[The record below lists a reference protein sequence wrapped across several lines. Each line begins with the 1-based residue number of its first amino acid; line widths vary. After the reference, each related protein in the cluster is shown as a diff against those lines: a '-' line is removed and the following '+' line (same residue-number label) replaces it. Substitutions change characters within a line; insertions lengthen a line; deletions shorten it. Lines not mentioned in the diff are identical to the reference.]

1 MSQSEYK
8 IKHYPGEKT
17 PWYVK
22 DKNGLDYGRF
32 DTQSEADKY
41 RHKLLGEMHSLVPLS
56 NNQTSQGTEVEE
68 NTMNANIQAVASQR
82 PYSVESDRVDHF
94 IKVRLPRMAMAKT
107 NELEQHFGLVDDPAP
122 KSFKELM
129 ERIEKKHF
137 VINEER
143 EASNEAGF
151 GWGCPLDAIR
161 FRDPEK
167 VEDRKG
173 YLEAVKAMHEGMRA
187 TEDEI
192 VAYQNDGEKVLA
204 ALAKFEANTYH

>member
-1 MSQSEYK
+1 MS
-8 IKHYPGEKT
+8 GFKT
-17 PWYVK
+17 
-22 DKNGLDYGRF
+22 KNWN
-32 DTQSEADKY
+32 QKS
-41 RHKLLGEMHSLVPLS
+41 SLVPF
-56 NNQTSQGTEVEE
+56 NNQSPQGTGEEE

-94 IKVRLPRMAMAKT
+94 IKVRLPRMAIAKT
-107 NELEQHFGLVDDPAP
+107 DELEQHFGIVDDPSP

-143 EASNEAGF
+143 EAANEAGF
-151 GWGCPLDAIR
+151 GCSCPLDAIR
-161 FRDPEK
+161 FRDPKK

-173 YLEAVKAMHEGMRA
+173 YTEAVKAMHEGMRA